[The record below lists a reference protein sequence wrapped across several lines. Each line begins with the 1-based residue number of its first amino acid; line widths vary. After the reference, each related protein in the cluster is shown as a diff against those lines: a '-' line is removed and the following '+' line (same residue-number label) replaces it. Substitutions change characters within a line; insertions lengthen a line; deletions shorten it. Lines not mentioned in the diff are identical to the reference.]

1 MNKVRS
7 RIENYFYLFGSPIFS
22 EVFPTT
28 FVLFVC
34 LCSSSPR
41 WTMIPKC
48 DFTVHIDLQCFF
60 RSVKTYIVQMQ
71 LDFSYRQF
79 SFIFWKLHL
88 SNAILLFIL
97 KLGAY
102 LTLRTRLTYFAM
114 HIFCILFLNFGTLSG
129 YLWYT
134 FGLLLVQ
141 SLASIHVCV
150 ASCIVLLCATI
161 TTR

>member
-1 MNKVRS
+1 M
-7 RIENYFYLFGSPIFS
+7 
-22 EVFPTT
+22 
-28 FVLFVC
+28 
-34 LCSSSPR
+34 
-41 WTMIPKC
+41 
-48 DFTVHIDLQCFF
+48 FF
-60 RSVKTYIVQMQ
+60 RFVKTYIVQRQ
-71 LDFSYRQF
+71 LYFSYRQF
-79 SFIFWKLHL
+79 IFIFCKPHL

-150 ASCIVLLCATI
+150 AYCSVLLSTTI
-161 TTR
+161 TTHILFSIYILEALTLILA

>member
-1 MNKVRS
+1 MCLGHHFFEVLQQHS
-7 RIENYFYLFGSPIFS
+7 FILSVCAVAVLVELWFLSVILLFILTIN
-22 EVFPTT
+22 VFP
-28 FVLFVC
+28 
-34 LCSSSPR
+34 
-41 WTMIPKC
+41 I
-48 DFTVHIDLQCFF
+48 
-60 RSVKTYIVQMQ
+60 VKTYIVQIRF
-71 LDFSYRQF
+71 DFSYRQF
-79 SFIFWKLHL
+79 TYIFWKLHL
-88 SNAILLFIL
+88 SNAILRFIL

-114 HIFCILFLNFGTLSG
+114 DIFCILFLNFGTLSG

>member
-1 MNKVRS
+1 M
-7 RIENYFYLFGSPIFS
+7 
-22 EVFPTT
+22 
-28 FVLFVC
+28 
-34 LCSSSPR
+34 
-41 WTMIPKC
+41 
-48 DFTVHIDLQCFF
+48 FF
-60 RSVKTYIVQMQ
+60 RFVKTYIVQMQ

-79 SFIFWKLHL
+79 TFIFWKLQL

-141 SLASIHVCV
+141 SFASIQVD
-150 ASCIVLLCATI
+150 
-161 TTR
+161 

>member
-1 MNKVRS
+1 
-7 RIENYFYLFGSPIFS
+7 
-22 EVFPTT
+22 
-28 FVLFVC
+28 
-34 LCSSSPR
+34 
-41 WTMIPKC
+41 
-48 DFTVHIDLQCFF
+48 
-60 RSVKTYIVQMQ
+60 MQ

-79 SFIFWKLHL
+79 TFIFWKLQL

-161 TTR
+161 TTRQFHSLFMKLFTFWIFYMLVLITAMCQYMVVVVVTVSLYSFVLLSIIHNIFGTHLFHESI